1 MNRSAARRRGLA
13 SGRAPWVTTALALAL
28 AAACTGADAPPP
40 EAVESG
46 EEGPAVVETRWTARS
61 ELFMEYPPL
70 VAGETSRFAI
80 HFTDLDTFAPVR
92 TGGAV
97 VRLSAGG
104 AARTGGAGGMGGPQ
118 TFAADGPGRPGIFGV
133 DVTPAR
139 AGRYR
144 LEVLLAT
151 PALEDRHDLGEV
163 SVRPAGSAGPD
174 VAEEAGNGADD
185 DAISFLKEQQWAF
198 DFATAP
204 AEHRQVSDSLLIAG
218 QIEPRAGGRADVTTP
233 VAGRLTPDLPA
244 RPVGT
249 RVSRGDVLAE
259 IIPHSGHGEDRPA
272 LELAVAEARNA
283 LALARAERTRVDRL
297 VAAGA
302 LPARRKLEAQVAEQT
317 AEARMTAADAHL
329 AQLDATRTAQGDGG
343 PDVRFLLRAPIGG
356 FVAASEATPGASVA
370 QGESLFRIV
379 ALDRVYVVGS
389 LPEAALARLGDLAG
403 AELEVAGFDAPIA
416 LDRLVS
422 VGRVLDAEA
431 RTVPIIYELRN
442 PDRRLAV
449 GQAVSMRIFA
459 SAATDAVTVPES
471 AIVDDAG
478 QPVVFV
484 QVGGESFERR
494 GVRLGNREGRF
505 VQIRGEV
512 EPGERVVTRGAPL
525 IRLAA
530 LSPQVPA
537 HGHTH

>member
-1 MNRSAARRRGLA
+1 MTRCAVPRCGLAFPRAHWTLMLTLPLSAA
-13 SGRAPWVTTALALAL
+13 
-28 AAACTGADAPPP
+28 CMGADTASP

-46 EEGPAVVETRWTARS
+46 EEVPAVVETRWTERS

-97 VRLSAGG
+97 VRLSGSGTQAFSVD
-104 AARTGGAGGMGGPQ
+104 A
-118 TFAADGPGRPGIFGV
+118 PGRPGIFGV
-133 DVTPAR
+133 DVTPGQ

-144 LEVLLAT
+144 LEVLLDT
-151 PALEDRHDLGEV
+151 PALDDRHDLGEV
-163 SVRPAGSAGPD
+163 TVRRGGAAAPD
-174 VAEEAGNGADD
+174 LVEEAGDGAADG
-185 DAISFLKEQQWAF
+185 AISFLKEQQWAF

-204 AEHRQVSDSLLIAG
+204 AERRQVSDSLLLAAE
-218 QIEPRAGGRADVTTP
+218 IEPRAGGRAFVTAP
-233 VAGRLTPDLPA
+233 VAGRLAPDLPA

-249 RVSRGDVLAE
+249 PVSRGDVLAE

-272 LELAVAEARNA
+272 LELDVAEARNA
-283 LALARAERTRVDRL
+283 LELVRAARTRVDRL

-302 LPARRKLEAQVAEQT
+302 LPARRQLEAQVAEQT
-317 AEARMTAADAHL
+317 AMARMAAADAHL
-329 AQLDATRTAQGDGG
+329 AQLEATRTAQGDGG
-343 PDVRFLLRAPIGG
+343 RDVRFLLRAPIGG
-356 FVAASEATPGASVA
+356 FVAASEATPGASAA

-389 LPEAALARLGDLAG
+389 LPEATLSRLGDLAG
-403 AELEVAGFDAPIA
+403 AELEVAGFDAPVA
-416 LDRLVS
+416 LERLVS
-422 VGRVLDAEA
+422 VGRVLDADT

-442 PDRRLAV
+442 PDRRLAI
-449 GQAVSMRIFA
+449 GQAVSMRLFA
-459 SAATDAVTVPES
+459 AAATERVTVPES

-494 GVRLGNREGRF
+494 GVRLGNREGSY
-505 VQIRGEV
+505 VQVEGEL